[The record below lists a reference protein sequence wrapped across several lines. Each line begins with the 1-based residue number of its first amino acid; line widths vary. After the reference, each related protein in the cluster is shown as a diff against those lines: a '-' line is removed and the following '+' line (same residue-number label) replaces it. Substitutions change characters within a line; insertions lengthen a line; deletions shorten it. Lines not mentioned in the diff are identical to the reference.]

1 MAPSQATIDTALAH
15 PIDLVTRFVAR
26 HDWLVRQQARDA
38 IIAEIPGRWSDY
50 QLAVSWQ
57 DGEETMQ
64 VVCRIDVSAEQA
76 QVGEIAMLA
85 ALLNQQLYIGHL
97 ALDVSTRELELR
109 HTLALRGAGGAIVFG
124 TVQILLLY
132 GPELPEDPR
141 LLGAHLGSLAA
152 GCHAAARRGEG
163 GAQEASVQPDPAPLV
178 VRADCSCS
186 ASGRAFTYSCSATGR
201 AWQYSCKTAHRAR
214 VYFGQGVV

>member
-26 HDWLVRQQARDA
+26 HDWLVRQQERDA

-64 VVCRIDVSAEQA
+64 VVCRIDVRAEQA
-76 QVGEIAMLA
+76 QVGEVALLA

-97 ALDVSTRELELR
+97 ALDMSTCELELR
-109 HTLALRGAGGAIVFG
+109 HTLALRGAGGATPEQVEDVVDIMLSECEQVYPAIYQVVTG
-124 TVQILLLY
+124 TLNA
-132 GPELPEDPR
+132 GD
-141 LLGAHLGSLAA
+141 AA
-152 GCHAAARRGEG
+152 TAVMMVTEGE
-163 GAQEASVQPDPAPLV
+163 A
-178 VRADCSCS
+178 
-186 ASGRAFTYSCSATGR
+186 
-201 AWQYSCKTAHRAR
+201 
-214 VYFGQGVV
+214 